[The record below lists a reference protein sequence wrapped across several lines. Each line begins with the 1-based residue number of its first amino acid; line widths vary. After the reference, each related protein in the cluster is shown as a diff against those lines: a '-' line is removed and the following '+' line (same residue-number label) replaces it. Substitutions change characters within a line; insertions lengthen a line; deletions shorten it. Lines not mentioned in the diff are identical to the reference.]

1 MRAAI
6 LCIFV
11 FCISILT
18 VGCIETVKL
27 NFYQCVDKK
36 IVNMRFTIEI
46 IKERIEEKGFF
57 KRNKKSVEVKIL
69 AGILYYLE
77 YR

>member
-1 MRAAI
+1 
-6 LCIFV
+6 
-11 FCISILT
+11 
-18 VGCIETVKL
+18 
-27 NFYQCVDKK
+27 
-36 IVNMRFTIEI
+36 MRFTIEI